1 MDSAFVW
8 FSANFSDCKFEER
21 LGAGD
26 SKEKMISFLHGAR
39 AVCWNKMFD
48 CAPIEKAGIE
58 KLAASFGKPKSVGE
72 LASILSSIKPGALE
86 AQLRAFVKAAPS
98 KGEAADLALAKKQKA
113 DPVEFAFSYFLFCM
127 WKSVFPQSIAF
138 QQRGLPSKKEVR
150 FAANLPG
157 WVVVKKVDLEKAE
170 PKEVLFAL
178 SGIFPSVNNKLSQ
191 TACSNP
197 DGFDNFVSSFLNSFP
212 VRKSFAK
219 LSALLNEALAKE
231 QTIAQFASD
240 KTDSE
245 ILRQSFFLSCFQ
257 HAGFMPFVSLETIA
271 GVYPDLKI
279 PKPRGNFGG
288 KKKK

>member
-1 MDSAFVW
+1 MESGFVW
-8 FSANFSDCKFEER
+8 FSANFPDCKFEEK
-21 LGAGD
+21 LASGD
-26 SKEKMISFLHGAR
+26 PKEKLVSFLHGAR

-48 CAPIEKAGIE
+48 YAPIEKAGIE
-58 KLAASFGKPKSVGE
+58 KLAYSFGRPKSVSE
-72 LASILSSIKPGALE
+72 LASILSTIKPGALE

-98 KGEAADLALAKKQKA
+98 KGEAADLELAKKQKA

-127 WKSVFPQSIAF
+127 WKNVFPQSIVF
-138 QQRGLPSKKEVR
+138 QQRGSPSKKEVR
-150 FAANLPG
+150 FAANMPG

-170 PKEVLFAL
+170 AKEVLFAL
-178 SGIFPSVNNKLSQ
+178 SGIFPSLNKKLSQ
-191 TACSNP
+191 TASSNP
-197 DGFDNFVSSFLNSFP
+197 DGFESFVSSFLDSFP

-231 QTIAQFASD
+231 QSIPGFASD
-240 KTDSE
+240 KADAE
-245 ILRQSFFLSCFQ
+245 ILRQSFYLSCFE